1 RSSTGLKDWKAAKRV
16 EAFNRESLERGLRP
30 DDFVRSRKVWVPWH
44 EISCEENIQDPPPSK
59 RNARHKAVPAEPATG
74 KDKRHFPIF
83 GPKYAKTP
91 LLSQRLKGRA
101 YYLVSGHAGP
111 DPGAQG
117 KRAGHTL
124 CEDEY
129 AYDVTLRLLR
139 LLLSHGATAYMIVRD
154 PNDGIRDDAYLVC
167 DKDEVVWGD
176 LSIPVPQRERLQQ
189 RSELINQMTE
199 QNIKA
204 GIAEQTLVEIHV
216 DSRSS
221 DTETDVFFYY
231 RPGSEP
237 SKRLAQRIHRTFEQ
251 KYRSKQSQREYKGTV
266 TERGL
271 FMLTETLTMKA
282 VYVELA
288 NIQNDWDQQRLV
300 IANNRQ
306 ALANWLCTALLAD

>member
-1 RSSTGLKDWKAAKRV
+1 
-16 EAFNRESLERGLRP
+16 
-30 DDFVRSRKVWVPWH
+30 
-44 EISCEENIQDPPPSK
+44 
-59 RNARHKAVPAEPATG
+59 
-74 KDKRHFPIF
+74 
-83 GPKYAKTP
+83 
-91 LLSQRLKGRA
+91 
-101 YYLVSGHAGP
+101 
-111 DPGAQG
+111 
-117 KRAGHTL
+117 
-124 CEDEY
+124 
-129 AYDVTLRLLR
+129 
-139 LLLSHGATAYMIVRD
+139 
-154 PNDGIRDDAYLVC
+154 
-167 DKDEVVWGD
+167 
-176 LSIPVPQRERLQQ
+176 
-189 RSELINQMTE
+189 
-199 QNIKA
+199 
-204 GIAEQTLVEIHV
+204 VEIHV